1 MMGLTILGFLWFF
14 GMGVTAALPVMLMRR
29 GLPVAFAGTAVACT
43 LIELMHRTAQDA
55 CGAAGCGP
63 LASVLADVRLSG
75 LVLTVSGA
83 AVGLTLAL
91 HLRRKG
97 AAA

>member
-1 MMGLTILGFLWFF
+1 MGLTILGFLWFF
-14 GMGVTAALPVMLMRR
+14 GMGVTAALPVLMMRN
-29 GLPVAFAGTAVACT
+29 GLPVALGGTAAACA

-55 CGAAGCGP
+55 CGAGGCGP

-75 LVLTVSGA
+75 LALTIGGA
-83 AVGLTLAL
+83 AVGLAVGLV
-91 HLRRKG
+91 LRRRG